1 LQQARDLNPQLRLM
15 GTPWSAPAWMK
26 DNDYLNAGSLDAQ
39 YYDAFAD
46 YHVKFIEAYLA

>member
-1 LQQARDLNPQLRLM
+1 M